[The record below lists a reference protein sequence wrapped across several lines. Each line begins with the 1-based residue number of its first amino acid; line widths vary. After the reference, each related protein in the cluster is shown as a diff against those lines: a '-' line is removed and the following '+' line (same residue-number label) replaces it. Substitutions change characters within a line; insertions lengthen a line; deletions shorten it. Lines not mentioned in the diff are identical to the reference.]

1 MYVSFIK
8 LIIIIFSNIVPH
20 WGLARGYM
28 SAFDFL
34 NKLMKDIFI
43 SFFSDRPQED
53 VNGYDSWVMSTSPIC
68 N

>member
-1 MYVSFIK
+1 M
-8 LIIIIFSNIVPH
+8 VPH